1 MMLQPSSRED
11 LAALLSAASQRSE
24 RIDGVDLSR
33 IARLLDHQVED
44 MTARVEGGMK
54 LADFQEQ
61 LRQRGQW
68 LPVDP
73 PAPDRLTVAEL
84 LATDASGPRRFG
96 WGTIRDHVIGLT
108 VALAD
113 GRLIRSGGNVV
124 KNVAGY
130 DLMKL
135 FIGGQ
140 GSLGVILEVT
150 FKLRPVPESEKF
162 VQADCASVSQADKLA
177 EAVLDSELTPTVLDL
192 HNQSAAGGPMAL
204 VLGFAGTVEEV
215 DWQLATAASLGF
227 TQPAS
232 LDYDHRFRAAN
243 GCLSKESVLPS
254 RMAETI
260 ARLDGAGFVARFG
273 NGIVYHD
280 ASAQVPASNSTQAI
294 RGGPNG
300 PGAALTQR
308 LKDEFDP
315 KRILSEP
322 PL

>member
-1 MMLQPSSRED
+1 MILQPSNREE
-11 LAALLSAASQRSE
+11 LATLLSSASQRAE
-24 RIDGVDLSR
+24 RIKGVDLSR
-33 IARLLDHQVED
+33 LARLIDHQVED

-54 LADFQEQ
+54 LADFQQQ

-96 WGTIRDHVIGLT
+96 CGTVRDHVIGLT

-135 FIGGQ
+135 FVGGR
-140 GSLGVILEVT
+140 GSLAIIVEVT

-162 VQADCASVSQADKLA
+162 VEAICPSAGHANKLA

-192 HNQSAAGGPMAL
+192 HNHSSAGGRMTL

-215 DWQLATAASLGF
+215 DWQLASAAGLEL

-232 LDYDHRFRAAN
+232 LDYDHEFRAAN
-243 GCLSKESVLPS
+243 GRLCKESVLPS

-260 ARLDGAGFVARFG
+260 ARLDGARFVARFG
-273 NGIVYHD
+273 NGIIYHD
-280 ASAQVPASNSTQAI
+280 APAQVPASNSTQAV
-294 RGGPNG
+294 RGELTGPV
-300 PGAALTQR
+300 AALTLR

-315 KRILSEP
+315 KRILPEP

>member
-1 MMLQPSSRED
+1 M
-11 LAALLSAASQRSE
+11 LLSAAGQRGD
-24 RIDGVDLSR
+24 RVDAVDLSR

-44 MTARVEGGMK
+44 MTARVEAGMK
-54 LADFQEQ
+54 LGDFQQQ

-73 PAPDRLTVAEL
+73 PAPDRLTVGQL
-84 LATDASGPRRFG
+84 LATDESGPRRFG
-96 WGTIRDHVIGLT
+96 WGTVRDHVIGLT
-108 VALAD
+108 VALPD
-113 GRLIRSGGNVV
+113 GRIIRSGGNVV

-135 FIGGQ
+135 FVGGR
-140 GSLGVILEVT
+140 GSLGIIVEVT

-162 VQADCASVSQADKLA
+162 VEAACPSVGHANKLA

-192 HNQSAAGGPMAL
+192 HNQSSARGGMTL

-215 DWQLATAASLGF
+215 DWQLASAATLGF

-254 RMAETI
+254 RMAEMI
-260 ARLDGAGFVARFG
+260 SRLDGAGFVARLG
-273 NGIVYHD
+273 NGIIYHD
-280 ASAQVPASNSTQAI
+280 GPDPATGSGSPLA
-294 RGGPNG
+294 RGAVGTGPV
-300 PGAALTQR
+300 AALAQR

-315 KRILSEP
+315 KRILPEP
-322 PL
+322 PP